1 MAASKLRHAAI
12 GIARINFDDG
22 PFLHR
27 ATRWQPPS
35 AMRASFRTVLVRMSP
50 RMALGMREGWC
61 LFLEH
66 SCAQVDAFAAG
77 ARCSIMRICATSGP
91 GSFLF
96 LLGRVGGV
104 VLRYVLTLHLVTDN

>member
-66 SCAQVDAFAAG
+66 SCAEVMQQVCRRSLLLCAFELPTARLLALCFLFGHAG
-77 ARCSIMRICATSGP
+77 AVMLRCGYLERSR
-91 GSFLF
+91 
-96 LLGRVGGV
+96 
-104 VLRYVLTLHLVTDN
+104 